1 LASYALSLASAT
13 ACSLARTS
21 LNANGIAAIT
31 NPAATPANTLAW
43 DAAGCTPD
51 IARGV
56 AICRRSTASV
66 ETRGDDD
73 ARDDAL
79 DDVARASRRLAPA
92 FGRARV
98 VFVAFVV
105 EFFAGGEKDADA
117 SSGRC
122 RRSRAHRAE

>member
-1 LASYALSLASAT
+1 MASYALSLASAT

-21 LNANGIAAIT
+21 LNANGIAAIA
-31 NPAATPANTLAW
+31 NPAATNANTLAC

-79 DDVARASRRLAPA
+79 DDVARA

-122 RRSRAHRAE
+122 RRPRAHRAE